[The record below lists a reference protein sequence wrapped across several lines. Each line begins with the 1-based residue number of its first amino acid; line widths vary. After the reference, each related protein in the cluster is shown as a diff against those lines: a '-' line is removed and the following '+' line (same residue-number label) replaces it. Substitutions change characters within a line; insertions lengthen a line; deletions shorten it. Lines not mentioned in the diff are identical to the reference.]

1 MAEFDI
7 FVDSCANIPDEI
19 RAARNIRMIPY
30 RITVNGEE
38 ITCTEDGGS
47 FVETAKEFYKK
58 MREGADVKS
67 SLIGEERFIEAFTP
81 TLEAGKDLIVITL
94 SSGLSGTYNQAV
106 AASKTLAKKYPKRKI
121 YVLDSAN
128 ASLGEG
134 LFAIKIADLRDMGES
149 VDACAEWFKNNVY
162 KMNSYFTVDDL
173 KYLRKG
179 GRISLTLAIAG
190 TILNIK
196 PLLTADGGVNA
207 KMHFYG
213 KVRGRKKALSA
224 IVEEFDKNV
233 VRPEAQTIAIAH
245 ADCEEEALELAKTL
259 KEHGA
264 GDVIINYY
272 DICSGT
278 HVGPGTLAL
287 FFMGGDRRGE
297 AAASES
303 IPRKKA
309 VTSKI

>member
-1 MAEFDI
+1 MADFEI

-19 RAARNIRMIPY
+19 RTARNIRMIPY

-38 ITCTEDGGS
+38 ITCTEDGGN

-81 TLEAGKDLIVITL
+81 TLEAGKDLILITL
-94 SSGLSGTYNQAV
+94 TSGMSGTNAQAQ
-106 AASKTLAKKYPKRKI
+106 AAQKTLAKKYPKRKI
-121 YVLDSAN
+121 FVLDSAN

-134 LFAIKIADLRDMGES
+134 LLAIKAADLRDMGES
-149 VDACAEWFKNNVY
+149 VEACAEWVKENTY
-162 KMNSYFTVDDL
+162 KMNSFFTVDDL
-173 KYLRKG
+173 KYLRKS

-196 PLLTADGGVNA
+196 PILTADAGESA
-207 KMHFYG
+207 KIASFG
-213 KVRGRKKALSA
+213 KVRGRKKAISA
-224 IVEEFDKNV
+224 IVEAFDKYV
-233 VRPEAQTIAIAH
+233 VRPETQTIAIAH
-245 ADCEEEALELAKTL
+245 ADCEEEALELAAIL

-264 GDVIINYY
+264 NDIIINYY

-287 FFMGGDRRGE
+287 FFMGHDRKGDAPATE
-297 AAASES
+297 TS
-303 IPRKKA
+303 PRKKTA
-309 VTSKI
+309 TSKI